1 LTDSVQKSA
10 AVAATLLTLLGSY
23 AYAEERFATRYDVE
37 VAGLTIMKINNEA
50 VLDGGNYQSTM
61 RAKSSGVLNFFSDL
75 SLQMTSTGTIRKNN
89 FSSRTFDYLR
99 KRGSDANARN
109 LKWNAN
115 GVANVGVS
123 FDGDG
128 LKHVEK
134 TLAKGTRDPLSI
146 LLQVSFANAD
156 EVCIGTERAYDGRDV
171 YDIAFQQTKTDENA
185 IECRFTLTSVA
196 GRDYDDALP
205 KKAAVTSYSAIYK
218 PVRPDN
224 ISDPIYVPFRIKG
237 VLEGQNFT
245 AKLKWMTL
253 NGQTVVD

>member
-1 LTDSVQKSA
+1 MIHTVRKT
-10 AVAATLLTLLGSY
+10 AVAAAALTALLGIP
-23 AYAEERFATRYDVE
+23 AHAEERFATRYDVQ

-50 VLDGGNYQSTM
+50 ILDGNSYQSTM
-61 RAKSSGVLNFFSDL
+61 RAKSSGLLNFFSDL
-75 SLQMTSTGTIRKNN
+75 SLEMTSTGKISKNN
-89 FSSRTFDYLR
+89 FASLSFDYLR
-99 KRGSDANARN
+99 KRGSDANTRI
-109 LKWNAN
+109 LKWDKN
-115 GVANVGVS
+115 GIANVGVS
-123 FDGDG
+123 FKGEG

-156 EVCIGTERAYDGRDV
+156 EVCTGTERAYDGRDV
-171 YDIAFQQTKTDENA
+171 YDIAFEQTKADENS

-196 GRDYDDALP
+196 GRDYNDALP
-205 KKAAVTSYSAIYK
+205 KKAAVTSYSAVYK
-218 PVRPDN
+218 PVRPDS
-224 ISDPIYVPFRIKG
+224 ISDPIFVPFKIKG